1 MRFEGCCLWFEAF
14 IKPSNNKPQTTT
26 DVQRFWETIFGLERG
41 FLSREGEFSLTFNPK
56 WPWQDYVGASVWN
69 LALACLA
76 LAMVLYV
83 YRREGRSKPVRVTL
97 GVARALLLAFVIAL
111 LNRPVL
117 TLGQSR
123 VEPSVV
129 ALLIDD
135 SVSMRVRD
143 AALSENA
150 DPQTR
155 LDAVVNVLTAD
166 DQKVLRELAQT
177 HQLRLYR
184 FDSTALPLVTA
195 PTTQPLSAAPEGRAF
210 QDNSQ
215 TVQFTEQI
223 GRAHV

>member
-1 MRFEGCCLWFEAF
+1 M
-14 IKPSNNKPQTTT
+14 
-26 DVQRFWETIFGLERG
+26 
-41 FLSREGEFSLTFNPK
+41 
-56 WPWQDYVGASVWN
+56 
-69 LALACLA
+69 
-76 LAMVLYV
+76 LYV

-97 GVARALLLAFVIAL
+97 GVIRALLLAFVIAL

-166 DQKVLRELAQT
+166 DQKVLRELAKT
-177 HQLRLYR
+177 HQLRIYR
-184 FDSTALPLVTA
+184 FDSTATPR
-195 PTTQPLSAAPEGRAF
+195 S
-210 QDNSQ
+210 
-215 TVQFTEQI
+215 TV
-223 GRAHV
+223 